1 MTAVM
6 ALTLDQAWRVLD
18 AVADPEI
25 PVVSLRE
32 MGILREVRQGP
43 QGLEVVITPTYSGC
57 PAMTQM
63 ADDVVAAL
71 AAQGQPATVVT
82 QLAPAWTTDWITDAA
97 KDKLRA
103 FGIAPPGPTR
113 RDAPPCAG
121 AARREDE
128 TPAQRVL
135 RFLPG
140 AAAPTDAVPC
150 PRCGSADTVETSRFG
165 STACKAQYRCLAC
178 REPFDH
184 FKPH

>member
-1 MTAVM
+1 MTTAK
-6 ALTLDQAWRVLD
+6 ALTLDEVWTVLD
-18 AVADPEI
+18 GVADPEI
-25 PVVSLRE
+25 PVVSLRDL
-32 MGILREVRQGP
+32 GILRDVRRGP

-57 PAMTQM
+57 PAMEQM
-63 ADDVVAAL
+63 ADDVVATL
-71 AAQGQPATVVT
+71 AQHGEAATVVT

-103 FGIAPPGPTR
+103 YGIAPPGQCR
-113 RDAPPCAG
+113 GG
-121 AARREDE
+121 AAPRPADE

-140 AAAPTDAVPC
+140 AAATSDAVPC

-184 FKPH
+184 FKPY